1 MILSNILKNLNKIEK
16 AAMTLDFL
24 QKYGITRT
32 ELFRLH
38 DITEGEQFG
47 IISGDKKGDDGY
59 SRNEN
64 KRRRTE
70 LAQELNEFGHSWESV
85 QGVWPVTIEGK
96 TYNFENSFFV
106 YGIDFGTLIILGEQ
120 YEQEAVIFKPFDGT
134 VGLYSLADAM
144 AQIAIEFD
152 VKTNMPVLREQEDV
166 NYMTRFRQTE
176 ISYTWSDPVP
186 FSNNPVY
193 PGDVVNA

>member
-120 YEQEAVIFKPFDGT
+120 YEP
-134 VGLYSLADAM
+134 
-144 AQIAIEFD
+144 
-152 VKTNMPVLREQEDV
+152 
-166 NYMTRFRQTE
+166 
-176 ISYTWSDPVP
+176 
-186 FSNNPVY
+186 
-193 PGDVVNA
+193 